1 MYDTEHVHLT
11 ECLKVLFGGHVKN
24 MFIKVVNNW
33 GVGWVITEEDDDGF
47 SAEGNDFM
55 QYFTGVLHN

>member
-1 MYDTEHVHLT
+1 MT

-47 SAEGNDFM
+47 SAEGNDFI